1 MEIVTGYRGQAHIT
15 AAQTGAFN
23 AGMFGQGEYVME
35 NGEQLS
41 AAIITNNLI
50 RISDGDIVM
59 QGRHITIAKG
69 AYEEVQ
75 IANGLA
81 GMNRNDLI
89 VVRYSKDSTTGIEDA
104 RLLVIQGVSTEG
116 AAQDPE
122 YQQGDILAGD
132 LEADMPLYRIRLSG
146 LNVEEPECLFEKQD
160 SLHSI
165 TKALL
170 DIIHPVGAIYM
181 SVNPTNPGSLFG
193 GTWVA
198 WGAGKVPVGVN
209 TADTNFNTVE
219 KTGGSSTETLTT
231 DQLPKHTHSVGAHSH
246 GLNNHTHGIPALSG
260 TAASNGAHCHIMYR
274 YSNELFHQAGNIGN
288 YNMLAGLSGT
298 TVSQVSDSS
307 KGNKITEADGTHGH
321 TVTTTASTSN
331 AATGSTANSTAFN
344 SGSAGSD
351 NAHNNLQPYVTCYMW
366 KRIS

>member
-69 AYEEVQ
+69 TYEEVQ

-89 VVRYSKDSTTGIEDA
+89 VVRYSKNATTGIEDA
-104 RLLVIQGVSTEG
+104 RLVVIQGISTEG
-116 AAQDPE
+116 TAQDPE

-146 LNVEEPECLFEKQD
+146 LNVEEPECLFEKQN
-160 SLHSI
+160 SLHSMV
-165 TKALL
+165 KALVEV
-170 DIIHPVGAIYM
+170 IYPVGAIYM
-181 SVNPTNPGSLFG
+181 SVNSTNPSSFFG

-198 WGAGKVPVGVN
+198 WGAGKVPVGIN
-209 TADTNFNTVE
+209 TADDDFKTVE
-219 KTGGSSTETLTT
+219 KTGGEKTHVLTT
-231 DQLPKHTHSVGAHSH
+231 AQMPAHTHKFTGSSVNTGIQSNRHIHSVYYYSAADTQTQNKNAYNMTIWTNKYNIAADNMVTEEQNHTHSV
-246 GLNNHTHGIPALSG
+246 
-260 TAASNGAHCHIMYR
+260 TAA
-274 YSNELFHQAGNIGN
+274 
-288 YNMLAGLSGT
+288 GT
-298 TVSQVSDSS
+298 
-307 KGNKITEADGTHGH
+307 
-321 TVTTTASTSN
+321 N
-331 AATGSTANSTAFN
+331 ANTGSGA
-344 SGSAGSD
+344 
-351 NAHNNLQPYVTCYMW
+351 AHNNLQPYITCYMW
-366 KRIS
+366 KRIA

>member
-89 VVRYSKDSTTGIEDA
+89 VVRYSKNSTTGIEDA
-104 RLLVIQGVSTEG
+104 RLVVIQGISTEG
-116 AAQDPE
+116 TAQDPE
-122 YQQGDILAGD
+122 YQQGDILSGD
-132 LEADMPLYRIRLSG
+132 LDADMPLYRIRLSG
-146 LNVEEPECLFEKQD
+146 LNVEEPECLFEKQN
-160 SLHSI
+160 SLHSMV
-165 TKALL
+165 KALVEV
-170 DIIHPVGAIYM
+170 IYPVGAIYM
-181 SVNPTNPGSLFG
+181 SVNSTNPGSFFG

-209 TADTNFNTVE
+209 TADNDFKTVE
-219 KTGGSSTETLTT
+219 KTGGEKTTSISHTHTMQHTHEANHLHGLSAGCAMIGFNGPNRYLRNIQNNNIFTSTNVTETVSAWTGDNTVTRATSLGGTT
-231 DQLPKHTHSVGAHSH
+231 D
-246 GLNNHTHGIPALSG
+246 
-260 TAASNGAHCHIMYR
+260 TAS
-274 YSNELFHQAGNIGN
+274 F
-288 YNMLAGLSGT
+288 
-298 TVSQVSDSS
+298 
-307 KGNKITEADGTHGH
+307 
-321 TVTTTASTSN
+321 STSN
-331 AATGSTANSTAFN
+331 ASNATT
-344 SGSAGSD
+344 SGASKTSASII
-351 NAHNNLQPYVTCYMW
+351 QPYITCYMW
-366 KRIS
+366 KRIA